1 MSVTL
6 YGTAPSNPT
15 QAARL
20 MLEHKGIEH
29 KVVWLLP
36 GLHKQ
41 LVHLYGFRG
50 NTVPAL
56 KLDGDK
62 VQNSREISRALEGF
76 RLEPR
81 LFPEDPADRLRV
93 EEAERWGE
101 EELQNVP
108 RMIYRWMAAHSQ
120 AMRTDVAREVGIPL
134 PAVAAAVNVPVA
146 RKLSRLA
153 GGDDEDVR
161 EAVASVPAMLDHVDE
176 LISDGVIGD
185 EQPNAAD
192 FQIVGSVRILLGMDD
207 TAPLVRGRPCEQ
219 WAMRW
224 LPEMPV
230 ETKSYLPAEWLE
242 PVRG

>member
-1 MSVTL
+1 VSVTL
-6 YGTAPSNPT
+6 YGTEPSNPS

-20 MLEHKGIEH
+20 MLEHKGIDH

-41 LVHLYGFRG
+41 LVHLRGFRG

-56 KLDGDK
+56 KLDGLK
-62 VQNSREISRALEGF
+62 VQNSREISRALEEHQT
-76 RLEPR
+76 EPR
-81 LFPEDPADRLRV
+81 LFPEDPAERLKV

-108 RMIYRWMAAHSQ
+108 RIIYRWMAAHNQ

-134 PAVAAAVNVPVA
+134 PAVAAADHVPVA
-146 RKLSRLA
+146 RNLSRLA
-153 GGDDEDVR
+153 GGKDDDVR
-161 EAVASVPAMLDHVDE
+161 GAIAGLPAMLDHVDE
-176 LISDGVIGD
+176 LIADGVIGG

-192 FQIVGSVRILLGMDD
+192 CQIVGSVRILLGMED
-207 TAPLVRGRPCEQ
+207 TAPLVRGRPCEE

-230 ETKSYLPAEWLE
+230 ETKSYLPPEWLE

>member
-6 YGTAPSNPT
+6 YGTEPSNPSH
-15 QAARL
+15 AAKL

-41 LVHLYGFRG
+41 LVHLRGFRG

-56 KLDGDK
+56 RLDGRK
-62 VQNSREISRALEGF
+62 LQNSREISRALEEA
-76 RLEPR
+76 RPEPR
-81 LFPEDPADRLRV
+81 LFPEDPAQRLAV

-108 RMIYRWMAAHSQ
+108 RIIYRWMAAHSQ
-120 AMRTDVAREVGIPL
+120 AMRTEVARDVGIPL
-134 PAVAAAVNVPVA
+134 PAVAAAANVPVA
-146 RKLSRLA
+146 KNLSRLA
-153 GGDDEDVR
+153 GGSEDDVR
-161 EAVASVPAMLDHVDE
+161 EAIASLPAMLDRVDE
-176 LISDGVIGD
+176 LIADGVIGG

-192 FQIVGSVRILLGMDD
+192 FQIVPSVRILLGMED

-224 LPEMPV
+224 LPDMPV
-230 ETKSYLPAEWLE
+230 ETKAYLPPEWLE